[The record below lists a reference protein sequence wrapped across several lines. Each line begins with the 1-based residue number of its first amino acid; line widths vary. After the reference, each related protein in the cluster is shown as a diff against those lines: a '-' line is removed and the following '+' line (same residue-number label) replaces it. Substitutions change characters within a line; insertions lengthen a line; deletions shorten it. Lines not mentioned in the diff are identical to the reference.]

1 MFSVKKLNLFHL
13 LCLSNIDREKVFGD
27 VLDRKEVF
35 KDSKNIR
42 LWKTQN
48 LNFLSNWLVQLSLI
62 MTAVLVNCF
71 KILGA

>member
-1 MFSVKKLNLFHL
+1 MFSVKKLNLFYL
-13 LCLSNIDREKVFGD
+13 LCLSNIDRENVFAD

-62 MTAVLVNCF
+62 MTVVLVNCF
-71 KILGA
+71 KI

>member
-1 MFSVKKLNLFHL
+1 MFSVKKFNLFYL
-13 LCLSNIDREKVFGD
+13 LCLSNIDREKVFAD
-27 VLDRKEVF
+27 VLHRKEVF

-71 KILGA
+71 KI

>member
-1 MFSVKKLNLFHL
+1 MISVKKLNLFHL
-13 LCLSNIDREKVFGD
+13 LYLSNIDREKVFAD
-27 VLDRKEVF
+27 VLDKKEVF

-71 KILGA
+71 KI

>member
-1 MFSVKKLNLFHL
+1 MFSVKKLNLFYL
-13 LCLSNIDREKVFGD
+13 LCLSNIDREKVFAD

-48 LNFLSNWLVQLSLI
+48 LNVLSNWLVQLSLI
-62 MTAVLVNCF
+62 MTVVLVNCF
-71 KILGA
+71 KI

>member
-1 MFSVKKLNLFHL
+1 MFSVKKLNLFYL
-13 LCLSNIDREKVFGD
+13 LCLSNIDREKVFAD

-35 KDSKNIR
+35 KDIR

-71 KILGA
+71 KI

>member
-13 LCLSNIDREKVFGD
+13 LCLSNIDREKVFAD

-71 KILGA
+71 KI

>member
-1 MFSVKKLNLFHL
+1 MISVKKLNLSHL
-13 LCLSNIDREKVFGD
+13 LCLSNIDREKLCGD

-35 KDSKNIR
+35 KDCKNIC

-48 LNFLSNWLVQLSLI
+48 LNFLSNWLVQLSRI

-71 KILGA
+71 KI

>member
-48 LNFLSNWLVQLSLI
+48 LNFFQIGLSNFL
-62 MTAVLVNCF
+62 
-71 KILGA
+71 

>member
-1 MFSVKKLNLFHL
+1 MFSVKKLNLFYL
-13 LCLSNIDREKVFGD
+13 LCLSNIDREKVFAD

-42 LWKTQN
+42 KTQN

-71 KILGA
+71 KI

>member
-13 LCLSNIDREKVFGD
+13 LCLSNIDREKVFAG

-71 KILGA
+71 KI

>member
-1 MFSVKKLNLFHL
+1 MFSVKKLNLFYL
-13 LCLSNIDREKVFGD
+13 LCLSNIDREKVFAD

-42 LWKTQN
+42 KTQN
-48 LNFLSNWLVQLSLI
+48 LNFLSNWLVQRSLI

-71 KILGA
+71 KI

>member
-1 MFSVKKLNLFHL
+1 MFSVKKLNLFKL
-13 LCLSNIDREKVFGD
+13 KCLSNIDREKVFAD

-48 LNFLSNWLVQLSLI
+48 LNFFQIGLSNFL
-62 MTAVLVNCF
+62 
-71 KILGA
+71 

>member
-1 MFSVKKLNLFHL
+1 MFSVKKLNLFYL
-13 LCLSNIDREKVFGD
+13 LCLSNIDREKVFAD

-48 LNFLSNWLVQLSLI
+48 LNFFQIGLSNFL
-62 MTAVLVNCF
+62 
-71 KILGA
+71 

>member
-1 MFSVKKLNLFHL
+1 MFSVKKLDLFYL
-13 LCLSNIDREKVFGD
+13 LCLSNIDREKVFAD
-27 VLDRKEVF
+27 VLDGKEVF
-35 KDSKNIR
+35 KDIR

-71 KILGA
+71 KI

>member
-1 MFSVKKLNLFHL
+1 MFSVKKLNLFYL
-13 LCLSNIDREKVFGD
+13 LCLSNIDQEKVFAD

-71 KILGA
+71 KI

>member
-1 MFSVKKLNLFHL
+1 MFSVKKSNLFYL
-13 LCLSNIDREKVFGD
+13 LCLSNIDREKVFTD

-42 LWKTQN
+42 LSKTQN

-71 KILGA
+71 KI

>member
-13 LCLSNIDREKVFGD
+13 LCLSNIDREKVFAD

-48 LNFLSNWLVQLSLI
+48 FFSNWLVQLSLI

-71 KILGA
+71 KI

>member
-1 MFSVKKLNLFHL
+1 MFSLKKLNLFYL
-13 LCLSNIDREKVFGD
+13 LCLSNIDREKVFAD

-71 KILGA
+71 KI

>member
-1 MFSVKKLNLFHL
+1 MFSVKKLNLFYL
-13 LCLSNIDREKVFGD
+13 LCLSNIDREKVFAD

-42 LWKTQN
+42 LWKTPN

-62 MTAVLVNCF
+62 MTVVLVNCF
-71 KILGA
+71 KI

>member
-1 MFSVKKLNLFHL
+1 MFSVKKLNLFYL
-13 LCLSNIDREKVFGD
+13 LCLSNIDREKVFAD

-42 LWKTQN
+42 LSKTQN

-71 KILGA
+71 KI

>member
-13 LCLSNIDREKVFGD
+13 LFLSNIDREKVFAD

-42 LWKTQN
+42 KTQN
-48 LNFLSNWLVQLSLI
+48 LHFLSNWLVQLSLI

-71 KILGA
+71 KI

>member
-1 MFSVKKLNLFHL
+1 MFSVKKLNLFYL
-13 LCLSNIDREKVFGD
+13 LCLSNIDREKVFAD

-62 MTAVLVNCF
+62 MTVVLVNCF
-71 KILGA
+71 KI

>member
-1 MFSVKKLNLFHL
+1 MFSVKKLNLFYL
-13 LCLSNIDREKVFGD
+13 LCLSNIDREKVFAD

-48 LNFLSNWLVQLSLI
+48 LNFLSNLLVQLSLI

-71 KILGA
+71 KI

>member
-1 MFSVKKLNLFHL
+1 MFSVKKLNLFYL
-13 LCLSNIDREKVFGD
+13 LCLSNIDRENVFAD

-71 KILGA
+71 KI

>member
-1 MFSVKKLNLFHL
+1 MFSVKKLNLFCL
-13 LCLSNIDREKVFGD
+13 SCLSNIDREKVFAD

-42 LWKTQN
+42 LLKTQN

-71 KILGA
+71 KI

>member
-1 MFSVKKLNLFHL
+1 MFSVKKLNLFYL
-13 LCLSNIDREKVFGD
+13 LCLSNIDREKGFTD

-42 LWKTQN
+42 LSKTQN

-71 KILGA
+71 KI

>member
-1 MFSVKKLNLFHL
+1 MFSVKKLNLFYL
-13 LCLSNIDREKVFGD
+13 LCLSNIDREKVFAD

-42 LWKTQN
+42 LLKTQN

-71 KILGA
+71 KI

>member
-1 MFSVKKLNLFHL
+1 MFSLKKLNLFYL
-13 LCLSNIDREKVFGD
+13 LCLSNIDREKVFAD

-42 LWKTQN
+42 KTQN

-71 KILGA
+71 KI

>member
-1 MFSVKKLNLFHL
+1 MFSVKKLNLFYL
-13 LCLSNIDREKVFGD
+13 LCLSNIDREKVFAD

-71 KILGA
+71 KI

>member
-1 MFSVKKLNLFHL
+1 MFSVKKLNLFYL
-13 LCLSNIDREKVFGD
+13 LCLSNIDREKVFAD

-48 LNFLSNWLVQLSLI
+48 LNFSSNWLVQLSLI

-71 KILGA
+71 KI

>member
-13 LCLSNIDREKVFGD
+13 LCLSNIDREKVFAD

-42 LWKTQN
+42 KTQN

-71 KILGA
+71 KI

>member
-1 MFSVKKLNLFHL
+1 MFSVKKLNLFYL
-13 LCLSNIDREKVFGD
+13 LCLLNIDREKVFAD

-35 KDSKNIR
+35 KDIR

-71 KILGA
+71 KI